1 VRFIFLS
8 FPIYAVFLLLTMGD
22 GKWVAAGLKDTLDSP
37 SSAAIESAVSLEKSL
52 PFHNLFRSIVERSW
66 VAGPDFV

>member
-1 VRFIFLS
+1 
-8 FPIYAVFLLLTMGD
+8 MGD

-52 PFHNLFRSIVERSW
+52 PFHNLFRSIVGRSW
-66 VAGPDFV
+66 VAGFGLTCSHILGRPHIFGFLKLFP